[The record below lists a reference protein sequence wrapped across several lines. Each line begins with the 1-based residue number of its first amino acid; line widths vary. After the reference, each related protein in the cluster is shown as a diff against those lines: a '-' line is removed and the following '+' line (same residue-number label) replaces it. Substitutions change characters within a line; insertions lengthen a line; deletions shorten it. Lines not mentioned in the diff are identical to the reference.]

1 MSTSPT
7 PTPTVQEISATYG
20 ELALV
25 ELPAVALFASLGW
38 KTANLYH
45 ETFGTN
51 GTEGRESE
59 SQVILTK
66 RLRAALEKLN
76 PGLPPDAYTQAFTIL
91 TEDRSKQIPVNANR
105 DFYRLLRDRVK
116 VTIPDDDGLPE
127 TVELKVIDWDHPAH
141 NDFFLAQQLWVSGD
155 MYRRRC
161 DLVGFVNG
169 IPLVFIEFKAPH
181 VPLKSAFDDNLRDY
195 RGQSIP
201 QLFHPNAFILLSNGK
216 DTKIGT
222 LTAEWEHFF
231 EWRRIA
237 DEGEPGSTGLET
249 ALRGMCEPG
258 RLLDIVENFTL
269 FEEVRGGLVKKVAK
283 NHQYLGVNKAIAK
296 VEQLRQADSAEARR
310 LGVFWHTQGSGK
322 SLSMV
327 FFTQKILRKLLGQWT
342 FVIVTDRDE
351 LDGQIYKTFTATG
364 AVTGTE
370 VQATSGEH
378 LKQLLAQDHRYVF
391 TLIQKFRT
399 EKGGVYP
406 QLSDRRDIIVITDEA
421 HRSQYDIFALNMRSA
436 LPNAAFLGFTGTPLI
451 QGEEERTR
459 EVFGDY
465 VSVYDFARS
474 IEDGATVPLF
484 YENRIPELQLTN
496 DNLNE
501 DLARLLEDAEL
512 DAEQEKTLEREFARE
527 YHLITREDRLDTVAE
542 DVVRHFLGRG
552 YRGKAMMVCID
563 KATAVQMYDKVRAHW
578 QRELEKTRAEWEEWN
593 RRPGRAIVGDPEES
607 PEWLHEQA
615 LVERLN
621 LLEKTDMAVIV
632 SQAQNEV
639 EDLKKKGLDIKPH
652 RERMQKEHLDEKFK
666 DPADPLRL
674 VFVCAM
680 WITGFDVPTCSTLYL
695 DKPMKNHTLMQTI
708 ARANRVAPGK
718 TAGLIV
724 DYVGIFRNLEKAL
737 AIYAQP
743 SRPGASPIHDKA
755 ALVEQ
760 LKALLTEA
768 EGFCQA
774 RGIVLADIAAADP
787 SQRLPLLNDAVDIL
801 IGKDED
807 KKAFLQLANNVARV
821 FKAILPDTAANEFA
835 PLAVLVAYL
844 GAMIKALT
852 PAADIAGVMGDIE
865 TLLNDSIATEGYRI
879 GATPKAEPLIDLSK
893 VDFEKLQQKFAE
905 GRKRTEMEKLKG
917 QIQQKLNELVRLNHN
932 RIDFQE
938 KFQQLIEAYNSGSR
952 NLEDFFKELVTF
964 TQQLTEEEK
973 RAQREGLTE
982 EQLAVFDILTRPDP
996 VLTDKE
1002 KDEVK
1007 KVAKELLTQLKANKL
1022 VLDWRKKPQSTA
1034 LVRKTIRDA
1043 INGLPAPYT
1052 MDIKKAKADLTYCH
1066 IYDSYFGPDQSI
1078 YQASAQPPAH

>member
-1 MSTSPT
+1 M
-7 PTPTVQEISATYG
+7 
-20 ELALV
+20 V
-25 ELPAVALFASLGW
+25 ELPAVALFAALGW
-38 KTANLYH
+38 QTANLYH

-59 SQVILTK
+59 SQVILGK

-76 PGLPPDAYTQAFTIL
+76 PGLPPDAYTQALAIL
-91 TEDRSKQIPVNANR
+91 GEDRSKQIPVNANR

-116 VTIPDDDGLPE
+116 VTVPDDDGLPE
-127 TVELKVIDWDHPAH
+127 TVELKVIDWDQPAN
-141 NDFFLAQQLWVSGD
+141 NDFFLAQQLWVSGE

-169 IPLVFIEFKAPH
+169 IPLVFIELKAPH
-181 VPLKSAFDDNLRDY
+181 VPLKSAYDDNLRDY

-201 QLFHPNAFILLSNGK
+201 QLFHPNAFVLLSNGK
-216 DTKIGT
+216 DTKVGT

-231 EWRRIA
+231 EWKRIA
-237 DEGEPGSTGLET
+237 DESEPGNASLET
-249 ALRGMCEPG
+249 ALRGLCEPG

-283 NHQYLGVNKAIAK
+283 NHQYLGVNQAIAK
-296 VEQLRQADSAEARR
+296 VEQLRQADSAGARR

-327 FFTQKILRKLLGQWT
+327 FFTQKILRKLAGKWT

-364 AVTGTE
+364 AVTGAE
-370 VQATSGEH
+370 VQAHSGDH

-399 EKGGVYP
+399 DKGGVYP

-474 IEDGATVPLF
+474 IEDGATVPLY
-484 YENRIPELQLTN
+484 YENRIPELQLIN

-512 DAEQEKTLEREFARE
+512 DAEQEKKLEREFARE
-527 YHLITREDRLDTVAE
+527 YHLITREDRLDSVAE

-563 KATAVQMYDKVRAHW
+563 KATAVRMYDKVRACW
-578 QRELEKTRAEWEEWN
+578 RKELARCRGEFIRLEQFTWVES
-593 RRPGRAIVGDPEES
+593 GRMNS
-607 PEWLHEQA
+607 PLQ
-615 LVERLN
+615 ERLN

-632 SQAQNEV
+632 SQGQNEV
-639 EDLKKKGLDIKPH
+639 EDLKKKGLDIAFH
-652 RERMQKEHLDEKFK
+652 RERMRKEHLDEKFK

-695 DKPMKNHTLMQTI
+695 DKPMRNHTLMQTI

-724 DYVGIFRNLEKAL
+724 DYVGIFRSLEKAL

-743 SRPGASPIHDKA
+743 SRPDACPIRDKS
-755 ALVEQ
+755 ALVER
-760 LKALLTEA
+760 LKALLTEIA
-768 EGFCQA
+768 GFCRA
-774 RGIVLADIAAADP
+774 RGIALADIAAAEPDKR
-787 SQRLPLLNDAVDIL
+787 SALLFDAEDIL
-801 IGKDED
+801 LAKDED
-807 KKAFLQLANNVARV
+807 KKAYLHLANHVARV
-821 FKAILPDTAANEFA
+821 FKAILPDAAANEFA
-835 PLAVLVAYL
+835 PLAVLTAYL
-844 GAMIKALT
+844 AAMIKART
-852 PAADIAGVMGDIE
+852 PRTDISEAMGDIE
-865 TLLNDSIATEGYRI
+865 ALLNDSIAAEGYRI
-879 GATPKAEPLIDLSK
+879 GAAHRAEAPIDLSMI
-893 VDFEKLQQKFAE
+893 DFEKLQQKFDQ
-905 GRKRTEMEKLKG
+905 GRKHTETETLKG
-917 QIQQKLNELVRLNHN
+917 QIRQKLDELVRLNRS
-932 RIDFQE
+932 RIDFH
-938 KFQQLIEAYNSGSR
+938 NSSR
-952 NLEDFFKELVTF
+952 HT
-964 TQQLTEEEK
+964 TPGAAT
-973 RAQREGLTE
+973 
-982 EQLAVFDILTRPDP
+982 
-996 VLTDKE
+996 
-1002 KDEVK
+1002 
-1007 KVAKELLTQLKANKL
+1007 
-1022 VLDWRKKPQSTA
+1022 WRIFSK
-1034 LVRKTIRDA
+1034 
-1043 INGLPAPYT
+1043 N
-1052 MDIKKAKADLTYCH
+1052 
-1066 IYDSYFGPDQSI
+1066 
-1078 YQASAQPPAH
+1078 